1 MFIEVKGIGFPNKGA
16 ELMLAAIERE
26 LEKRLPKAK
35 LAVEPQADFS
45 ERSRFKLWTIAR
57 WRKWGVNFASVF
69 GLIPRKIRH
78 RFGIV
83 LESELN
89 ATLDASG
96 FTYGDQW
103 GAEKAQVRLD
113 SVVAKPLILMPQ
125 ALGPFTESSLRKVMN
140 TIVAQSA
147 LVFAREGTS
156 YDYIRELSA
165 ADTIYQAPDF
175 TNTLSVS
182 LAEPWD
188 KETHRTA
195 FIPNAKML
203 EMKND
208 NDAYINFMAALLAHA
223 VAVGAN
229 PFMLIH
235 EGRKDKALGEQIIAK
250 ANVEVPL
257 IQPSSAVEVKAIIG
271 QCELVVSSRF
281 HGLVSALSQAVP
293 VLATGWSH
301 KYAMLLDDYGVSE
314 YLVDERKDTERAKEL
329 LSELQSGDKRQR
341 LSEQL
346 AERAAQEKEK
356 TEAMWE
362 KVVSELKGAR

>member
-26 LEKRLPKAK
+26 LEKRLPQAK
-35 LAVEPQADFS
+35 LAIEPQAEFA
-45 ERSRFKLWTIAR
+45 ERNRFKLWTIAR
-57 WRKWGVNFASVF
+57 WRKWGINFASVF
-69 GLIPRKIRH
+69 ALIPRKIRH

-83 LESELN
+83 LESELD

-113 SVVAKPLILMPQ
+113 SVVVKPLILMPQ
-125 ALGPFTESSLRKVMN
+125 ALGPFKEPPLRKVMSR
-140 TIVAQSA
+140 IVAQSA
-147 LVFAREGTS
+147 LVFARERSS

-188 KETHRTA
+188 KEKHRTA

-203 EMKND
+203 EMKTD
-208 NDAYINFMAALLAHA
+208 DEAYINFMAELLMHA
-223 VAVGAN
+223 VAEGAM

-235 EGRKDKALGEQIIAK
+235 EGRKDRALGEKIIAK
-250 ANVEVPL
+250 ANVDVPL
-257 IQPSSAVEVKAIIG
+257 IQPNSAVEVKAIIG
-271 QCELVVSSRF
+271 QCQLVVSSRF

-314 YLVDERKDTERAKEL
+314 YLVDERKDTERAKSL
-329 LSELQSGDKRQR
+329 LSGLQAENVRQQ
-341 LSEQL
+341 LTGQL
-346 AERAAQEKEK
+346 AKRAAEEKAK
-356 TEAMWE
+356 TEAMWD
-362 KVVSELKGAR
+362 KVVGVLKGLQ

>member
-26 LEKRLPKAK
+26 LEKRLPEGK
-35 LAVEPQADFS
+35 LAVEPQAEFI

-57 WRKWGVNFASVF
+57 WRKWGINFAAVF

-83 LESELN
+83 LESELD

-103 GAEKAQVRLD
+103 GAEKAKVRLD

-125 ALGPFTESSLRKVMN
+125 ALGPFNDPELREVMKAVLLN
-140 TIVAQSA
+140 SA
-147 LVFAREGTS
+147 LVFARERTS
-156 YDYIRELSA
+156 LDYIRELSS

-175 TNTLSVS
+175 TNTLSVA

-188 KETHRTA
+188 KELYRTA

-203 EMKND
+203 EMKTD
-208 NDAYINFMAALLAHA
+208 DDAYIKFMAALLRHS
-223 VAVGAN
+223 VQVGAK
-229 PFMLIH
+229 PFLLIH
-235 EGRKDKALGEQIIAK
+235 EGRKDRLLGEQIIAR
-250 ANVEVPL
+250 ANVDVPL
-257 IQPSSAVEVKAIIG
+257 IQPKSAVDVKAIIG

-281 HGLVSALSQAVP
+281 HGLVSALSQSVP

-314 YLVDERKDTERAKEL
+314 YLVDERTDTERAKTL
-329 LSELQSGDKRQR
+329 LSDLQNAEKRQH
-341 LSEQL
+341 LNTWL
-346 AERAAQEKEK
+346 AERASHEKAK
-356 TEAMWE
+356 TDAMWE
-362 KVVSELKGAR
+362 KVVNVLKGAK